1 MTRDNDTQENT
12 GHRGEEARTRAG
24 FVALI
29 GAPNA
34 GKSTLM
40 NAMVGQKV
48 SIVTP
53 KVQTTRSRIRGIAMD
68 GDAQIIFVDTPGI
81 FTPRRR
87 LDRAM
92 VNAAWQGAED
102 GDVLLLIHD
111 CARRHIDDDTKHIL
125 DKLAKGT
132 QKVSLVLNKI
142 DLAPQE
148 RLLER
153 AAELSNGFDFERVFM
168 LSAETGNGVT
178 DLKSWLA
185 SKMPPSPFLFDP
197 DDLSDMPLR
206 LLAAEVLRE
215 KLFLNLHQELPYQLT
230 VETDRWEEHEDGS
243 AAVHLSIFV
252 AREGHRGIILGKGGQ
267 TLRRIGTAARR
278 ELEEA
283 LGRRIHLFS
292 HVKFRKDWM
301 EDSAR
306 YKVWDLD
313 YNA

>member
-1 MTRDNDTQENT
+1 MMGDEAMTK
-12 GHRGEEARTRAG
+12 AG

-53 KVQTTRSRIRGIAMD
+53 KVQTTRSRIRGIAMQD
-68 GDAQIIFVDTPGI
+68 TAQIIFVDTPGI
-81 FTPRRR
+81 FTPKRR

-92 VNAAWQGAED
+92 VQAAWQGAED
-102 GDVLLLIHD
+102 GDILLMLHD
-111 CARRHIDDDTKHIL
+111 CARRNIDEDTLNIIEQLK
-125 DKLAKGT
+125 KSGRKA
-132 QKVSLVLNKI
+132 SLVLNKI

-153 AAELSNGFDFERVFM
+153 ADAMSGLYDFERIFM
-168 LSAETGNGVT
+168 VSAETGNGID
-178 DLKSWLA
+178 DLKLWLA
-185 SKMPPSPFLFDP
+185 GHMPASPYLFDP

-206 LLAAEVLRE
+206 LLAAEIMRE

-230 VETDRWEEHEDGS
+230 VETESWEERDDGS
-243 AAVHLSIFV
+243 AEVHLSIYV
-252 AREGHRGIILGKGGQ
+252 AREGHRGIILGKQGQ
-267 TLRRIGTAARR
+267 TIKRIGSAARR
-278 ELEEA
+278 DLEDA
-283 LGRRIHLFS
+283 LERRVHVFS
-292 HVKFRKDWM
+292 HVKYRKDWM
-301 EDSAR
+301 DDSAR
-306 YKVWDLD
+306 YSLWDLD

>member
-1 MTRDNDTQENT
+1 MSDEAMTK
-12 GHRGEEARTRAG
+12 AG

-53 KVQTTRSRIRGIAMD
+53 KVQTTRSRIRGIAMQD
-68 GDAQIIFVDTPGI
+68 TAQIIFVDTPGI
-81 FTPRRR
+81 FTPKRR

-92 VNAAWQGAED
+92 VQAAWQGAED
-102 GDVLLLIHD
+102 GDILLMLHD
-111 CARRHIDDDTKHIL
+111 CARREIDEDTLNIIEQLK
-125 DKLAKGT
+125 KSGRKA
-132 QKVSLVLNKI
+132 SLVLNKI
-142 DLAPQE
+142 DLPPQE

-153 AAELSNGFDFERVFM
+153 ADAMSKLYDFERIFM
-168 LSAETGNGVT
+168 VSAETGNGID

-185 SKMPPSPFLFDP
+185 GHMPASPYLFDP

-206 LLAAEVLRE
+206 LLAAEIMRE

-230 VETDRWEEHEDGS
+230 VETESWDEREDGS
-243 AAVHLSIFV
+243 AEVHLSIYV
-252 AREGHRGIILGKGGQ
+252 AREGHRGIILGKQGQ
-267 TLRRIGTAARR
+267 TIKRIGSAARCD
-278 ELEEA
+278 LEDA
-283 LGRRIHLFS
+283 LERRVHVFS
-292 HVKFRKDWM
+292 HVKYRKDWM
-301 EDSAR
+301 DDSAR
-306 YKVWDLD
+306 YSLWDLD

>member
-1 MTRDNDTQENT
+1 MVDDQKDNKMTK
-12 GHRGEEARTRAG
+12 AG

-53 KVQTTRSRIRGIAMD
+53 KVQTTRSRVRGIAMHHD
-68 GDAQIIFVDTPGI
+68 TQIIFVDTPGI
-81 FTPRRR
+81 FKPKRR

-92 VNAAWQGAED
+92 VQAAWQGAED
-102 GDVLLLIHD
+102 GDVLLLLHD
-111 CARRHIDDDTKHIL
+111 CARRAVDDDTASIL
-125 DKLAKGT
+125 VNLAASGRRA
-132 QKVSLVLNKI
+132 SLVLNKI

-153 AAELSNGFDFERVFM
+153 AVELSEQYDFERVFM
-168 LSAETGNGVT
+168 VSAETGNGVE

-185 SKMPPSPFLFDP
+185 AQMPDSPYLFDP

-206 LLAAEVLRE
+206 LLAAETLRE
-215 KLFLNLHQELPYQLT
+215 KLFLYLHQELPYQLT
-230 VETDRWEEHEDGS
+230 VETDNWDEREDGS
-243 AAVHLSIFV
+243 AEVHLSIYV
-252 AREGHRGIILGKGGQ
+252 AREGHRGIILGKGGK
-267 TLRRIGTAARR
+267 TMRRIGTAARK
-278 ELEEA
+278 EVEKA
-283 LGRRIHLFS
+283 LDRRIHLFA
-292 HVKFRKDWM
+292 HVKYRKDWM
-301 EDSAR
+301 NDSAR
-306 YKVWDLD
+306 YSIWDLD

>member
-1 MTRDNDTQENT
+1 MVPDDADNSDVTK
-12 GHRGEEARTRAG
+12 AG

-53 KVQTTRSRIRGIAMD
+53 KVQTTRSRVRGIAMHENV
-68 GDAQIIFVDTPGI
+68 QIIFVDTPGI
-81 FTPRRR
+81 FKPKRR

-92 VNAAWQGAED
+92 VQAAWQGAED
-102 GDVLLLIHD
+102 GDVLLLLHD
-111 CARRHIDDDTKHIL
+111 CARRVIDDDTASIL
-125 DKLAKGT
+125 ANLAKSGR
-132 QKVSLVLNKI
+132 KASLVLNKI
-142 DLAPQE
+142 DLAPQQ

-153 AAELSNGFDFERVFM
+153 ATELSEQYDFERVFM
-168 LSAETGNGVT
+168 VSAESGNGVA
-178 DLKSWLA
+178 DLKAWLA
-185 SKMPPSPFLFDP
+185 AQMPKSPFLFDP

-206 LLAAEVLRE
+206 LLAAETLRE

-230 VETDRWEEHEDGS
+230 VETDEWTEREDGS
-243 AAVHLSIFV
+243 AEVHLSIYV

-267 TLRRIGTAARR
+267 TMRRIGTAARK
-278 ELEEA
+278 ELETG
-283 LGRRIHLFS
+283 LDRRVHLFS
-292 HVKFRKDWM
+292 HVKYRKDWM
-301 EDSAR
+301 NDSAR
-306 YKVWDLD
+306 YSLWDLD

>member
-1 MTRDNDTQENT
+1 MIEASDKIDVEENIK
-12 GHRGEEARTRAG
+12 RQTRAG

-53 KVQTTRSRIRGIAMD
+53 KVQTTRSRIRGIAME
-68 GDAQIIFVDTPGI
+68 GEAQIIFVDTPGI

-102 GDVLLLIHD
+102 GDVLLLLHD
-111 CARRHIDDDTKHIL
+111 CARRSIDDDTRNIL
-125 DKLAKGT
+125 KKLTKENKT
-132 QKVSLVLNKI
+132 VSLVLNKI
-142 DLAPQE
+142 DITSQE
-148 RLLER
+148 RLLQR
-153 AAELSNGFDFERVFM
+153 AAELVEIHQFESVFM
-168 LSAETGNGVT
+168 VSAHSGNGIQ
-178 DLKSWLA
+178 DLKTWLA
-185 SKMPPSPFLFDP
+185 SKMPESPFLFDP

-206 LLAAEVLRE
+206 LLAAEILRE

-230 VETDRWEEHEDGS
+230 VETDRWEERGDGS
-243 AAVHLSIFV
+243 AEVHLSIFV
-252 AREGHRGIILGKGGQ
+252 AREGHRGIVLGKGGQ
-267 TLRRIGTAARR
+267 TMRRIGTSARR
-278 ELEEA
+278 ELESA
-283 LGRRIHLFS
+283 LDRRIHLFS
-292 HVKFRKDWM
+292 HVKYRRDWM
-301 EDSAR
+301 NDSAR
-306 YKVWDLD
+306 YNLWDLD

>member
-1 MTRDNDTQENT
+1 MVDNRTANKMTK
-12 GHRGEEARTRAG
+12 AG

-53 KVQTTRSRIRGIAMD
+53 KVQTTRSRVRGIAMHHD
-68 GDAQIIFVDTPGI
+68 TQIIFVDTPGI
-81 FTPRRR
+81 FKPKRR

-92 VNAAWQGAED
+92 VQAAWQGAED
-102 GDVLLLIHD
+102 GDVLLLLHD
-111 CARRHIDDDTKHIL
+111 CARRAVDDDTASIL
-125 DKLAKGT
+125 VNLAASGRRA
-132 QKVSLVLNKI
+132 SLVLNKI

-153 AAELSNGFDFERVFM
+153 AVELSEQYDFERVFM
-168 LSAETGNGVT
+168 VSAETGNGVE

-185 SKMPPSPFLFDP
+185 AQMPDSPYLFDP

-206 LLAAEVLRE
+206 LLAAETLRE

-230 VETDRWEEHEDGS
+230 VETDNWDEREDGS
-243 AAVHLSIFV
+243 AEVHLSIYV

-267 TLRRIGTAARR
+267 TMRRIGTAARKD
-278 ELEEA
+278 LEMA
-283 LGRRIHLFS
+283 LDHRIHLFA
-292 HVKFRKDWM
+292 HVKYRKDWM
-301 EDSAR
+301 NDSAR
-306 YKVWDLD
+306 YSIWDLD

>member
-1 MTRDNDTQENT
+1 MVDDRTAKKMTK
-12 GHRGEEARTRAG
+12 AG

-53 KVQTTRSRIRGIAMD
+53 KVQTTRSRVRGIAMHHD
-68 GDAQIIFVDTPGI
+68 TQIIFVDTPGI
-81 FTPRRR
+81 FKPKRR

-92 VNAAWQGAED
+92 VQAAWQGAED
-102 GDVLLLIHD
+102 GDVLLLLHD
-111 CARRHIDDDTKHIL
+111 CARRAVDDDTASIL
-125 DKLAKGT
+125 INLAASARRA
-132 QKVSLVLNKI
+132 SLVLNKI

-153 AAELSNGFDFERVFM
+153 AAELSEQYDFERVFM
-168 LSAETGNGVT
+168 VSAETGNGVE

-185 SKMPPSPFLFDP
+185 AQMPDSPYLFDP

-206 LLAAEVLRE
+206 LLAAETLRE

-230 VETDRWEEHEDGS
+230 VETDNWDEREDGS
-243 AAVHLSIFV
+243 AEVHLSIYV

-267 TLRRIGTAARR
+267 TMRRIGTAARKD
-278 ELEEA
+278 LETA
-283 LGRRIHLFS
+283 LDRRIHLFA
-292 HVKFRKDWM
+292 HVKYRKDWM
-301 EDSAR
+301 NDSAR
-306 YKVWDLD
+306 YSIWDLD

>member
-1 MTRDNDTQENT
+1 MMGDKAMTK
-12 GHRGEEARTRAG
+12 AG

-53 KVQTTRSRIRGIAMD
+53 KVQTTRSRVRGIAMHD
-68 GDAQIIFVDTPGI
+68 TAQIIFVDTPGI
-81 FTPRRR
+81 FTPKRR

-92 VNAAWQGAED
+92 VQAAWQGAED
-102 GDVLLLIHD
+102 GDVLLMLHD
-111 CARRHIDDDTKHIL
+111 CARREIDDDTLNIIEQLK
-125 DKLAKGT
+125 KSERKA
-132 QKVSLVLNKI
+132 SLVLNKI

-153 AAELSNGFDFERVFM
+153 ADAMSKLYDFERIFM
-168 LSAETGNGVT
+168 VSAETGNGID

-185 SKMPPSPFLFDP
+185 DLMPASPYLFDP

-206 LLAAEVLRE
+206 LLAAEIMRE

-230 VETDRWEEHEDGS
+230 VETESWEERDDGS
-243 AAVHLSIFV
+243 AEVHLSIYV
-252 AREGHRGIILGKGGQ
+252 AREGHRGIILGKQGQ
-267 TLRRIGTAARR
+267 TIKRIGSAARR
-278 ELEEA
+278 DLEEA
-283 LGRRIHLFS
+283 LERRVHVFS

-301 EDSAR
+301 DDSAR
-306 YKVWDLD
+306 YSLWDLD